1 MVGNDDKFG
10 DEINRIEEL
19 EQVVQRF
26 KFITSGDG
34 KVLGGFGKL
43 FKPPE
48 GLSLEQRLANL
59 ENATN
64 AFNVIGQNV
73 NVDGNFDDGFILS

>member
-1 MVGNDDKFG
+1 MEDPDQITG
-10 DEINRIEEL
+10 DEINRIENL
-19 EQVVQRF
+19 ERIVKRF
-26 KFITSGDG
+26 RIAVAGDG

-48 GLSLEQRLANL
+48 ELTLEQRLTNL

-64 AFNVIGQNV
+64 LFNLVGD
-73 NVDGNFDDGFILS
+73 NVDVAGNFDDGFSVS